1 MQTWEKLQN
10 LYQDAGGPVH
20 SGPVGPELCSGTWS
34 RYENMCVHAMSLLQH
49 RRQHSRGGER
59 WNKGQVMRD
68 ELDHTVFYFLKIES
82 LGFEGTVVVKL
93 NFICQ

>member
-1 MQTWEKLQN
+1 MLVVLFTVVLLTLSSAQEPGQGMKICVCM
-10 LYQDAGGPVH
+10 LYLFIKH
-20 SGPVGPELCSGTWS
+20 RT
-34 RYENMCVHAMSLLQH
+34 QH
-49 RRQHSRGGER
+49 FSGGER
-59 WNKGQVMRD
+59 WNKGQVMRG